1 MLTALIWKRW
11 NVAIFWVERSVKQ
24 ELLGTEA
31 LRHLALIDCKY
42 PLWCKFSCSA
52 KSSPGSVSSQNFPA
66 KIHPRANI
74 LSHDTRALSRISTWL
89 ISPNDGC
96 QADVYSGNTRL
107 SGKYAIPTEGKQAGK
122 AAIKCKFLFHVSSP
136 AIVPDK
142 FRRLLPH
149 DVDKSQLASSLSLN
163 SLSQNQVIRPNPP
176 SHSRNEHLAG
186 ILFVSQH
193 PLLCSPK
200 RPTSRKGVGVEAG
213 VGARKYLQDMDWS

>member
-1 MLTALIWKRW
+1 MVISQMWKSQQQKLGLKLQFSPPDLSLSHIHKMFTNTDCLGVGKAWSFVFCESFIWKRW
-11 NVAIFWVERSVKQ
+11 NVAIFWSGCSLKQ

-89 ISPNDGC
+89 ISPNYDC

-107 SGKYAIPTEGKQAGK
+107 SGKYAIPTAGK
-122 AAIKCKFLFHVSSP
+122 AGWESSN
-136 AIVPDK
+136 K
-142 FRRLLPH
+142 
-149 DVDKSQLASSLSLN
+149 
-163 SLSQNQVIRPNPP
+163 
-176 SHSRNEHLAG
+176 
-186 ILFVSQH
+186 
-193 PLLCSPK
+193 
-200 RPTSRKGVGVEAG
+200 
-213 VGARKYLQDMDWS
+213 M